1 MPSGKKIE
9 KPDINPKLTYGEI
22 VSWEFRP
29 SITPQRDKYCFRFK
43 LTFENGH
50 IEPMQVGGFTTKAEA
65 HNVKEL
71 TIAALHKREY
81 VPFPKITLKEFY
93 DYWLY
98 YYMIDVRKIAYP
110 TLINYRNIIYNYI
123 IPKLGADEKMINID
137 RSKIIEALQTLKS
150 DSIFSTGKT
159 VIKTSFK
166 IAKEKHLIY
175 SNASAG
181 AIRTVKN
188 ERMRQQEEKKKEQG
202 DDFKPP
208 EQRPVYSAEQVSIIL
223 NTAKERT
230 PNIFIPLLFTITAGL
245 RISEAVGVKFKDIDF
260 GKKELHLS
268 HQVGRSID
276 DSGLEENELYCQE
289 LDPKSENGI
298 RVIPLADFVID
309 EIVLARRRYDALK
322 IAVPN
327 FKDYDYITFQMSGK
341 PFVRNY
347 VYPQY
352 NELLEYCKIPKIEW
366 HDLRHTY
373 STLLAQY
380 GISMKAVS
388 VCMGHASKEFTQAV
402 YVTSSKVVY
411 DAVEEITPF
420 MMEVLPGPK
429 KRHEIEIDDNYLLE
443 VLPETAYN

>member
-150 DSIFSTGKT
+150 DSIF
-159 VIKTSFK
+159 
-166 IAKEKHLIY
+166 
-175 SNASAG
+175 
-181 AIRTVKN
+181 
-188 ERMRQQEEKKKEQG
+188 
-202 DDFKPP
+202 
-208 EQRPVYSAEQVSIIL
+208 
-223 NTAKERT
+223 
-230 PNIFIPLLFTITAGL
+230 
-245 RISEAVGVKFKDIDF
+245 
-260 GKKELHLS
+260 
-268 HQVGRSID
+268 
-276 DSGLEENELYCQE
+276 
-289 LDPKSENGI
+289 
-298 RVIPLADFVID
+298 
-309 EIVLARRRYDALK
+309 
-322 IAVPN
+322 
-327 FKDYDYITFQMSGK
+327 
-341 PFVRNY
+341 
-347 VYPQY
+347 
-352 NELLEYCKIPKIEW
+352 
-366 HDLRHTY
+366 
-373 STLLAQY
+373 
-380 GISMKAVS
+380 
-388 VCMGHASKEFTQAV
+388 
-402 YVTSSKVVY
+402 
-411 DAVEEITPF
+411 
-420 MMEVLPGPK
+420 
-429 KRHEIEIDDNYLLE
+429 
-443 VLPETAYN
+443 